1 MKTLFLCLALF
12 PLWPPAVYA
21 GERVTFRD
29 DAYSFEF
36 PQGWVK
42 TRSPTPGADFA
53 RKSPDETAIIS
64 VHADPIPE
72 DARADL
78 DASAETGAKA
88 YAEAIGFE
96 DEALV
101 SEGALDGC
109 ASRFLTLIPEDGQL
123 GIVAVMIDAE
133 DHLVRLQATMTL
145 PLDPETRDACLKIV
159 QSFRRENPDAG
170 PPPDEADDAPADDAP
185 DSGE

>member
-1 MKTLFLCLALF
+1 MKILIPCLALL
-12 PLWPPAVYA
+12 PLLPTAVRA

-29 DAYSFEF
+29 NAYSFEF

-42 TRSPTPGADFA
+42 TRSPTPDADFA
-53 RKSPDETAIIS
+53 RKSPDESAVIS

-72 DARADL
+72 NARPDL

-96 DEALV
+96 DEVLV

-133 DHLVRLQATMTL
+133 DHLVRFQATMTL
-145 PLDPETRDACLKIV
+145 PLDPDTRDACLKIV
-159 QSFRRENPDAG
+159 QSFRRENSDG
-170 PPPDEADDAPADDAP
+170 ERSPDEADEP